1 MNYRRSFIKKI
12 AGISLTTAL
21 FSLFNQSRANS
32 FDKKFFL
39 HHVFFWLKN
48 PQDPEECKIFEKA
61 LRELGTVETIQLL
74 HIGKPAETNRDV
86 IDNTYHYSFLAG
98 FKDKA
103 GHDVYQVHPVHDKFR
118 NECSHLWTKVLVY
131 DSVNL

>member
-1 MNYRRSFIKKI
+1 MYYRRSFFKKI
-12 AGISLTTAL
+12 AGLGLTTAV
-21 FSLFNQSRANS
+21 FSLFNLSRAK
-32 FDKKFFL
+32 DPDQKYFL

-48 PQDPEECKIFEKA
+48 PEDSENRKIFEKA
-61 LRELGTVETIQLL
+61 LQELGTVETIQLL
-74 HIGKPAETNRDV
+74 YIGRPADTNRDV

-103 GHDVYQVHPVHDKFR
+103 GHDIYQEHPVHDKFR
-118 NECSHLWTKVLVY
+118 NEYGHMWIKVLVY

>member
-1 MNYRRSFIKKI
+1 MIHRRLFIRKMT
-12 AGISLTTAL
+12 GLGLTTLL
-21 FSLFNQSRANS
+21 FSPAKHVKAKAP
-32 FDKKFFL
+32 DKKYFI

-48 PQDPEECKIFEKA
+48 PEDPAVRKTFENA

-74 HIGKPAETNRDV
+74 HIGKPADTSRDV

-98 FKDKA
+98 FKDKED
-103 GHDVYQVHPVHDKFR
+103 HDVYQAHPTHEKFR
-118 NECSHLWTKVLVY
+118 NNYSHLWTKVLVY